1 MGRRLEFKTKKKK
14 KMKLEDLS
22 KEKKEKEKRNE
33 LNLFCRDIESLTR
46 AGYEVQEAYRIIKKR
61 YKEKNDN

>member
-1 MGRRLEFKTKKKK
+1 MGREVEFKTKEKK
-14 KMKLEDLS
+14 KMKLENLS
-22 KEKKEKEKRNE
+22 KEAQEKEKKNE

-61 YKEKNDN
+61 YQEKNDN